1 MMSAVL
7 YEFKSFEHRSKNNY
21 IFQYVKNRKLTN
33 IYHSHDFYEVVCV
46 ISGRV
51 GITAGKNVFT
61 LNTGE
66 MTFHPPGEFHAIRD
80 KGDSAP
86 EVIVFSFSAT
96 SFPTVTAKIFNI
108 NKSGIEEIKEINKNI
123 NDSFKKDK
131 SRFLGINDGK
141 AISAAIT
148 VKRLEQFLIFHLL
161 SSEHNNRSAPTQSSE
176 SFYNI
181 LSVMEANVCSSL
193 NTATIARK
201 CKISVPTLE
210 KTVYKYLGY
219 GAMAHYN
226 TLKMQHAHTLL
237 LGGASVKEASTALG
251 FSNQNYFSARF
262 KKYYGFSPSAV
273 AKDKSR

>member
-1 MMSAVL
+1 MIKGFEINDPLSISKL
-7 YEFKSFEHRSKNNY
+7 FTFFKKRFEPGYFFKGE
-21 IFQYVKNRKLTN
+21 
-33 IYHSHDFYEVVCV
+33 SHDFFEVVCV

-80 KGDSAP
+80 EGDSSP
-86 EVIVFSFSAT
+86 EVIIFSFSAT
-96 SFPTVTAKIFNI
+96 SFPTATAKIFNLTNVGI
-108 NKSGIEEIKEINKNI
+108 NEIKEIYTRMTESFNI
-123 NDSFKKDK
+123 E
-131 SRFLGINDGK
+131 RFQVLGINEGK
-141 AISAAIT
+141 AVSAAIT
-148 VKRLEQFLIFHLL
+148 IKKLEEFLIFHLL
-161 SSEHNNRSAPTQSSE
+161 SSEQNNKIALTQSSE

-181 LSVMEANVCSSL
+181 LSVMEANVCASL
-193 NTATIARK
+193 NTTTIARK

-219 GAMAHYN
+219 GAMTHYN

-262 KKYYGFSPSAV
+262 KKYYGFPPSTV
-273 AKDKSR
+273 AKNKVR